1 MVSGLEEKGFW
12 IFSKENSF
20 PLTVMDL
27 GISFEDG
34 AVKPKS
40 EEGRVS
46 NNNPA
51 SKNENREFR
60 GLDCAIKLT
69 PQLFAFC
76 CARVN
81 GVFFDSS

>member
-1 MVSGLEEKGFW
+1 M

-20 PLTVMDL
+20 PLIVMDL
-27 GISFEDG
+27 GTSFEDG

-40 EEGRVS
+40 EEDRVS

-51 SKNENREFR
+51 SKNENQEFR

-76 CARVN
+76 CARIN

>member
-1 MVSGLEEKGFW
+1 LEEKGFL

-20 PLTVMDL
+20 PLTVIDL

-40 EEGRVS
+40 EGGRVS
-46 NNNPA
+46 KNNPA
-51 SKNENREFR
+51 SKNENWKFR

-69 PQLFAFC
+69 P
-76 CARVN
+76 
-81 GVFFDSS
+81 

>member
-1 MVSGLEEKGFW
+1 
-12 IFSKENSF
+12 
-20 PLTVMDL
+20 MDL
-27 GISFEDG
+27 GISLAVG

-46 NNNPA
+46 NNNAA
-51 SKNENREFR
+51 SKNENWELR

-69 PQLFAFC
+69 PHFFTFC
-76 CARVN
+76 CPGVN